1 MRGDIHSAVNEP
13 TIEPNARN
21 RNPRLARA
29 ARLARDLAMVLALIA
44 GGMHVA
50 QLWANPLERD
60 TLLEAGRG
68 VLLILL
74 ALGLMGSSRLSVVLV
89 ILFCGTAL
97 MNLYTLGS
105 GLTPVAIVELVLVA
119 LATPAL
125 FAPRTF
131 HSKNF

>member
-125 FAPRTF
+125 FAPRIF
-131 HSKNF
+131 D